1 MKILIDGRL
10 LANKP
15 TGISRYTI
23 ELINSYNTKYGIEN
37 VIILL
42 NKEISLNTTNK
53 KIYTCYKPFNIF
65 HFILFP
71 FFFNNKNYD
80 VYHSAFYSSFF
91 FKLNNTYVITTV
103 HDLMFYKVKGFFSEN
118 IIINSFSKFYF
129 FFIVKFSIKNSDLVL
144 SVSQTTQKDVL
155 DKFKAQSVIIPEGV
169 NYFTNQDPK
178 NKLPDKLVKGKYF
191 LYVGNG
197 RRHKNLDFLI
207 NAFKYYKGDNKLV
220 IVGNVNKKLLNNV
233 GILQF
238 EFVSDEDLSCF
249 YSNCTAFIYPSL
261 YEGFGLPIAESL
273 GYGKLCL
280 TSTSSSMP
288 EVGGIFAE
296 YADPY
301 DANAWARLILRYTQ
315 FPEQLVY
322 RERYI
327 AVGYESPT
335 WQAAAAH
342 LLKASVMF

>member
-23 ELINSYNTKYGIEN
+23 ELINSYNIKYGIEN
-37 VIILL
+37 VTILL

-53 KIYTCYKPFNIF
+53 KIYTSYKPFNIF

-91 FKLNNTYVITTV
+91 LKLKNLYVITTV

-129 FFIVKFSIKNSDLVL
+129 FFIVKFSLKNSDLVL

-155 DKFKAQSVIIPEGV
+155 DKFKVQSVIIPEGV
-169 NYFTNQDPK
+169 NYLTNQDPK
-178 NKLPDKLVKGKYF
+178 NQLPDKLDKGKYF

-220 IVGNVNKKLLNNV
+220 IVGNINNKLLNNV

-238 EFVSDEDLSCF
+238 EFISDEDLSCF

-261 YEGFGLPIAESL
+261 YEGFGLPILEALSYKATVFSSNAGALSEFDFKSLHFFNPTKSEDLLHLMDNSSNFSFNDSDIVKLES
-273 GYGKLCL
+273 YNWFNNFNK
-280 TSTSSSMP
+280 
-288 EVGGIFAE
+288 FH
-296 YADPY
+296 D
-301 DANAWARLILRYTQ
+301 ILQKNIYS
-315 FPEQLVY
+315 
-322 RERYI
+322 I
-327 AVGYESPT
+327 
-335 WQAAAAH
+335 
-342 LLKASVMF
+342 